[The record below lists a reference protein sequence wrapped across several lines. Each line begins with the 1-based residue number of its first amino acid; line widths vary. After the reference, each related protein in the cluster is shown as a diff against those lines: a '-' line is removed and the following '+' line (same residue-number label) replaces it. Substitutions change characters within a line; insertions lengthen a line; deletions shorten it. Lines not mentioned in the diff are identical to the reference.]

1 MRICF
6 LMYHGSMY
14 SGGQGVYL
22 YCLTR
27 ELTRLGHEVHVIAG
41 PPYPTMA
48 LGVQVHRLES
58 FSWFSYLN
66 NRRDF
71 LLRPNPWQLLY
82 PLNLL
87 EFAATRVSVSALMLA
102 FSLRAVA
109 KLLELSRERRFDIVH
124 DNQGLGLGLLLM
136 KTPGTPLVPPIHPP
150 LSIDRRN
157 AVAQARGP
165 IEKARRLIYYPIFM
179 QEFVARRLDRIIT
192 VSQASART
200 VELAFGVPRHQMRVI
215 HNGIDGEVFQPLP
228 ISKDPDNVI
237 YVGNSEDRTKGAA
250 HLLRAFRLLRDSTP
264 YHLTFVDR
272 PQGELKLAPRLVQRY
287 GLSARV
293 CFTGRV
299 TTAELVRHYNRA
311 EMSVCPSLYEGFGL
325 PPGEAMA
332 CGLPV
337 VATTGGALP
346 EVVEDG
352 VTGILVPPGDAPA
365 LAEAIQTLMG
375 DPDLRRRMGQAGR
388 ERVLEKFSWRK
399 AALETEAVYRQVL
412 GGRRGAVLKPV
423 AAV

>member
-1 MRICF
+1 
-6 LMYHGSMY
+6 MY

-22 YCLTR
+22 FGLTR

-48 LGVQVHRLES
+48 PGVQVHRLES
-58 FSWFSYLN
+58 FSWFHYLE

-87 EFAATRVSVSALMLA
+87 ELAATRASVSALMLA
-102 FSLRAVA
+102 FSLRAAA
-109 KLLELSRERRFDIVH
+109 KLQELSRERRFDIVH

-136 KTPGTPLVPPIHPP
+136 KSTGTPLVATIHHP

-157 AVAQARGP
+157 AVAQARGA
-165 IEKARRLIYYPIFM
+165 IEKARRIIYYPILM

-192 VSQASART
+192 VSQASARM
-200 VELAFGVPRHQMRVI
+200 VELAFGLPRDQMRVI

-228 ISKDPDNVI
+228 IPKDSDNVI

-250 HLLRAFRLLRDSTP
+250 YLLRAFRLLRDTTP

-272 PQGELKLAPRLVQRY
+272 PQEELKLAPRLVQRY

-293 CFTGRV
+293 RFTGRV

-311 EMSVCPSLYEGFGL
+311 EMLVCPSLYEGFGL
-325 PPGEAMA
+325 PAGEAMA

-337 VATTGGALP
+337 ASTTGGAP
-346 EVVEDG
+346 R
-352 VTGILVPPGDAPA
+352 A
-365 LAEAIQTLMG
+365 
-375 DPDLRRRMGQAGR
+375 
-388 ERVLEKFSWRK
+388 K
-399 AALETEAVYRQVL
+399 AA
-412 GGRRGAVLKPV
+412 
-423 AAV
+423 